1 MRLNQRQIEIFNAVM
16 VNKSMTAAAEA
27 LRTSQPT
34 ISRELRELEKQI
46 GFDLFHRFGRRLT
59 PTNQAQLL
67 HSVVLRSFVGL
78 EEISRV
84 AMSIRGPGADH
95 LRIACIPAYAEALLP
110 VVANRFL
117 AGRRHVHLS
126 VHSLEEVLLVNDLT
140 TRIFDIGLT
149 EGSHDYDS
157 ATIEGI
163 DVGEVTCV
171 LPAGHALTAR
181 PVLEPQDFE
190 GVEFVYFSREDPYR
204 RKLDAIFEEAG
215 VTRRY
220 RVETTTATG
229 VCSMVAA
236 GVGVSIVNPLT
247 AAHYAGKGIVLRR
260 FSVRVPY
267 KVQLWRPSD
276 GSQSVLA
283 GQFVRT
289 LRHVAED
296 MRDAVALASDGGQ
309 AREACAHGPAGNG
322 LAGS

>member
-1 MRLNQRQIEIFNAVM
+1 MRLNQRQIEFFNAVM
-16 VNKSMTAAAEA
+16 VNKSTTAAAEA

-34 ISRELRELEKQI
+34 VSRELRELEKQI

-59 PTNQAQLL
+59 PTSQAQLL

-84 AMSIRGPGADH
+84 AMSIRGHGADH
-95 LRIACIPAYAEALLP
+95 LRIACIPAYAEAILP

-117 AGRRHVHLS
+117 ASRKHVHLS
-126 VHSLEEVLLVNDLT
+126 VHSLEEVMLVNDLT

-149 EGSHDYDS
+149 EGSHSYDR
-157 ATIEGI
+157 ATTESI
-163 DVGEVTCV
+163 DVGELMCV
-171 LPAGHALTAR
+171 LPTNHPLTSR
-181 PVLEPQDFE
+181 SVLEPRDFE

-220 RVETTTATG
+220 RVETTTATS

-247 AAHYAGKGIVLRR
+247 AAHYAHKGVVLRR
-260 FSVRVPY
+260 LSVRVPY
-267 KVQLWRPSD
+267 QIHLWRPTD
-276 GSQSVLA
+276 GYQSILA
-283 GQFVRT
+283 IHFIRT
-289 LRHVAED
+289 LRHVVDDLRA
-296 MRDAVALASDGGQ
+296 
-309 AREACAHGPAGNG
+309 AHA
-322 LAGS
+322 